1 MKVLVINTHSL
12 EKQVLSGV
20 VEEARI
26 IPGDAV
32 VSEKKAVFCNS

>member
-1 MKVLVINTHSL
+1 MRVLVINTHSL

-26 IPGDAV
+26 DPGDAV
-32 VSEKKAVFCNS
+32 VSEEKAVFCNS